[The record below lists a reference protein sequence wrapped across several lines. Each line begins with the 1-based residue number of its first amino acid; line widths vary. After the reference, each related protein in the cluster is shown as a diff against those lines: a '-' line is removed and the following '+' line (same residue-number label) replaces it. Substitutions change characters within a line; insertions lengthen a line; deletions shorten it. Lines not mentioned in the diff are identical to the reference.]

1 MKLNLVALL
10 SHLGAA
16 CGLLRLCQWLSTW
29 RGKRAYAKQQKRR
42 EAAGRAAQ
50 AALDRRR
57 AAEQQPDAG
66 WSFERRTWRG

>member
-10 SHLGAA
+10 PHLRAA
-16 CGLLRLCQWLSTW
+16 CSLLRLRQWLSTW
-29 RGKRAYAKQQKRR
+29 RGKRAYAKQR
-42 EAAGRAAQ
+42 ELQEIAGRAAQ
-50 AALDRRR
+50 AELDRKR